1 MHRVA
6 ARCCFLLGIAACV
19 VSSSSWPLAGDGIAA
34 VRAKTAEGDRRARPI
49 ILSANTPSSSIST
62 FALGQSV
69 TLAFKATGM
78 KPGQDDLKL
87 ELHIVDETDRTVKR
101 QSLGVK
107 ADANGQWTKEIA
119 APCRKMGFWRV
130 FVKLSNGVTLQK
142 EGVSQREGYMTYAV
156 VPDPTK
162 RKVYGEK
169 ATRFGMNGL
178 FSRQANVMPYLG
190 LRWMYEPSTIAVR
203 QYGYA
208 WGQMEPDHPGQFAE
222 DRAAA
227 RAKGQAFPLNLFI
240 HNSAYFVDGE
250 RKPWKVYSLP
260 TLFYAPP
267 KWAII
272 PGTTH
277 GVHALLKPAAEK
289 HWRNYCT
296 EVARA
301 YTEQYPDRK
310 ENIYQ
315 ITWEPQGADNGDER
329 LIRTYEIAHK
339 ALHAADPKA
348 LVIGPASSSTILS
361 VGWDER
367 VLRKGLGKYLDGF
380 AVHPYLSKLANN
392 PGDLGKTPEQNG
404 LIEGLRAIKAVVRK
418 HTGRNLPLFATELGF
433 NDDGDRSQELL
444 QARAHVRSSL
454 ILLGEGFRF
463 HMPFST
469 YLPGYGFY
477 YSLGGSSYFP
487 EKAGPKSVVPAYAAM
502 TFLVD
507 GHESTGPIPG
517 LGPAAW
523 GYTYRGPDD
532 TIKALWS
539 EKTKRVN
546 VAVRGKQVE
555 LFDWMGNSSLVSAGR
570 GDLEVTIGPNP
581 IYIKIAPESSD
592 R

>member
-1 MHRVA
+1 MYRVA
-6 ARCCFLLGIAACV
+6 ARCCFLLIIAACV
-19 VSSSSWPLAGDGIAA
+19 VPGSSLPLADDNIAA
-34 VRAKTAEGDRRARPI
+34 VRTKTEKSDPARPI
-49 ILSANTPSSSIST
+49 SLSANTPSSSIST
-62 FALGQSV
+62 FALGRQV
-69 TLAFKATGM
+69 KLGFKAAGM

-87 ELHIVDETDRTVKR
+87 ELHFTDETDRTVKR
-101 QSLGVK
+101 QSLGVR
-107 ADANGQWTKEIA
+107 ANGKGEWTKEIA
-119 APCRKMGFWRV
+119 APCGKMGFWRV
-130 FVKLSNGVTLQK
+130 FVKLSNGVTLPK
-142 EGVSQREGYMTYAV
+142 EGVSQREGYITYAV

-162 RKVYGEK
+162 RKLYGEK

-227 RAKGQAFPLNLFI
+227 RSKSKAFPLNLFA
-240 HNSAYFVDGE
+240 HNSAYFVDGQ
-250 RKPWKVYSLP
+250 RIPWKIYSLP
-260 TLFYAPP
+260 TLFYGPP

-277 GVHALLKPAAEK
+277 GVHAHLKPAAEK
-289 HWRNYCT
+289 HWRNYCL

-315 ITWEPQGADNGDER
+315 ITWEPQGAKGDER
-329 LIRTYEIAHK
+329 LIRTYEIAYK
-339 ALHAADPKA
+339 ALHEVDRKA
-348 LVIGPASSSTILS
+348 LVIGPASSNTILS

-380 AVHPYLSKLANN
+380 AVHPYASRVPYD

-404 LIEGLRAIKAVVRK
+404 LIEGLRSIKAVVRK

-433 NDDGDRSQELL
+433 NDDGQRSQELL

-487 EKAGPKSVVPAYAAM
+487 EKAGPKTVVPAYAAM

-507 GHESTGPIPG
+507 GHESVGSIPG
-517 LGPAAW
+517 LGPGAW

-539 EKTKRVN
+539 EETKQVS
-546 VAVRGKQVE
+546 VAVKGKQVE
-555 LFDWMGNSSLVSAGR
+555 VFDWMGNSNPVPTGPGTLR
-570 GDLEVTIGPNP
+570 VTIGPNP
-581 IYIKIAPESSD
+581 LYIKIAS
-592 R
+592 RLATR